1 MFPFWIDG
9 SALPQLQILF
19 FEALAVVVGFYT
31 CWR

>member
-9 SALPQLQILF
+9 LALPQLQTLM